1 MKILNIVGARPN
13 FVKIAPLI
21 HEMRQRDGVKPL
33 LVHTG
38 QHYDTEM
45 SDSFFRDL
53 DIPQPDYHLHVKPG
67 SSASQVS
74 EIIGRLEPFL
84 VQERPDVVL
93 VVGDVNST
101 LAGALTAV
109 KLGIPVAHVEAG
121 LRSFD
126 RRMPEEINRVV
137 IDAVSDL
144 LFVSEPSG
152 VENLLREGRPQDRVF
167 LVGNVMI
174 DTLKRALTRAGRAAV
189 CPSPLIALYP
199 AHTSQPH
206 YAILTLHRQG
216 LVDDLVLFGRIWSV
230 LEEVGHRIPLIF
242 PVHPRTQQ
250 RLCDMG
256 FKSVPGNGNGNGK
269 ETEGI
274 HMVPPLGYLDFL
286 HLEKEAA
293 FVLTDSGGVQEETT
307 ALGVPCLTL
316 RENTERPLTV
326 TEGTNKIVGLN
337 PERIRREVN
346 DVLAGNSKRGRV
358 PVLWDGRAAQ
368 RIVRILSEHFQE
380 GVDKDQDQDQ
390 KQFAAPA
397 CLSSTSA
404 A

>member
-1 MKILNIVGARPN
+1 MKVLNIVGARPN

-21 HEMRQRDGVKPL
+21 SEMRKDAGIEPV

-53 DIPQPDYHLHVKPG
+53 DIPRPDYHLHVRPG

-74 EIIGRLEPFL
+74 EIIGRLEL
-84 VQERPDVVL
+84 VMVQERPDAVL

-137 IDAVSDL
+137 TDAISDL
-144 LFVSEPSG
+144 LFVTEPSG
-152 VENLLREGRPQDRVF
+152 VENLLREGRPRQRIF

-174 DTLKRALTRAGRAAV
+174 DTLKRALSLADGADVVVSEVVAICST
-189 CPSPLIALYP
+189 
-199 AHTSQPH
+199 HTSQPR
-206 YAILTLHRQG
+206 YAVLTLHRQG
-216 LVDDLVLFGRIWSV
+216 LVDDPALFGKIWAV
-230 LEEVGHRIPLIF
+230 LEEIGHQIPVIF
-242 PVHPRTQQ
+242 PVHPRTKL
-250 RLCDMG
+250 RLREMG
-256 FKSVPGNGNGNGK
+256 FRSAADVSQSNGSG
-269 ETEGI
+269 GI
-274 HMVPPLGYLDFL
+274 HMIAPLGYLEFL
-286 HLEKEAA
+286 SLQKQAT

-316 RENTERPLTV
+316 RENTERPVTV
-326 TEGTNKIVGLN
+326 TEGTNKIVGLD
-337 PERIRREVN
+337 PEGIRREVN
-346 DVLAGNSKRGRV
+346 RLLTGNIKEGRI
-358 PVLWDGRAAQ
+358 PKLWDGRAAE
-368 RIVRILSEHFQE
+368 RIVRILCEHFQTGGCGYQSE
-380 GVDKDQDQDQ
+380 KESRT
-390 KQFAAPA
+390 PA
-397 CLSSTSA
+397 SVTPASTH
-404 A
+404 